1 MKSIRRQLIIFTLVL
16 ILIPLFV
23 SSTSNIVY
31 LKNSYDKEL
40 EKNNIVLANSIAD
53 QVNSFVNLGY
63 SITEQIT
70 LNSDVIGFNG
80 SKQKKVLMNVIE
92 KHPYFDLLYIQGK
105 DGMQTARSSGDLGD
119 RSNRWWFIEVS
130 ENKTS
135 FVSESYYSV
144 FGNVPVTTIAM
155 PIYDKDNKYVGVMG
169 ADIKLDKL
177 QETIEKYKEGSRYS
191 FVVDG
196 NGVVI
201 AHPDKEQV
209 SELYNYKTL
218 KKTVIT
224 TDSSGT
230 IVLDDKGNQV
240 TEEIDIQIPET
251 LKQITDK
258 ALHGESGFTT
268 YKDNNG
274 TKVISAYQT
283 IALPGTS
290 DNWAVITVE
299 NEKDA
304 TAFISNISLF
314 SAMIS
319 IVSIIIASLL
329 TAYAS
334 KKITDPIKKSSE
346 YLKQIAT
353 GDFVLDVDA
362 KYLSRRDEI
371 GTISNAI
378 QDMKDS
384 LKNLISRIMVESAS
398 IEHKVE
404 NVMENMNQLNDNFE
418 NVSATTE
425 ELAASMEETAASAEE
440 MSATSQEIER
450 AVQSIAERSQEGAL
464 AAHSISS
471 RASET
476 KANFEISQKRGQEIF
491 VQSKERLEEAIEAS
505 KIVEQINVL
514 SQSIIQITNQTNLL
528 ALNASIES
536 ARAGEAGKGFAV
548 VADEIRILA
557 ERSKAAVIEIQDV
570 TAKVISSVDNLSG
583 SSRKLLTY
591 MSDEVAKDYTHM
603 LEVTKQY
610 NDDAGYVNDLVTE
623 FSATSQQ
630 LLASL
635 ENNLTAIEGVAMAAD
650 ESAKGTTD
658 IAGRVSEVSIMS
670 SEVMNEV
677 LSTQESANTLK
688 SEISKFQI

>member
-218 KKTVIT
+218 KKTVMT

-464 AAHSISS
+464 AANSISS

-570 TAKVISSVDNLSG
+570 TGKVISSVDNLSG

-623 FSATSQQ
+623 FSATSEQ

-677 LSTQESANTLK
+677 LSTQESANALK
-688 SEISKFQI
+688 SDISKFQI